1 MPPVRLESS
10 FAFDAHCVS
19 RFVGLD
25 SDSVSESISR
35 EAQSGYIW
43 KGATSEVL
51 RIFVGVLRS
60 SGF

>member
-1 MPPVRLESS
+1 MGQDLDHLSTAEADGAESS

-35 EAQSGYIW
+35 EAQISG
-43 KGATSEVL
+43 KVP
-51 RIFVGVLRS
+51 RRMC
-60 SGF
+60 